1 MFQSK
6 TSERDWLQM
15 IHSFGIKQVG
25 GCVLVIV
32 LMPLNWAFES
42 AKWKLLLNKIHKTSF
57 VDSYKSVLLG
67 ATLGNLSPFMIGDF
81 VGRLRDVPS
90 GLKAKAGIAL
100 LLGNGMQMFVL
111 ILFGKVGYE
120 IMFYGNN
127 LAETTAN
134 MIIRHTLTA
143 LIIIGFLFFSKR
155 IELPKFNATNFLNVL
170 NDYSKSTIFTLFN
183 WAFIR
188 HLLFTIQFVVLLE
201 VFEVNLPVY
210 LLVGL
215 VSIIFLFKI
224 LGAVL
229 GMFGDIVSRQLTAA
243 YFFGLYAVPIEPVLA
258 AVTLLWIINI
268 FVPMFVGTF
277 LVFSRNKVKFNKV

>member
-6 TSERDWLQM
+6 TSERDWLQVL
-15 IHSFGIKQVG
+15 HSFGLKQVG
-25 GCVLVIV
+25 GCALVIV

-42 AKWKLLLNKIHKTSF
+42 AKWKLLLNKIHKISL

-81 VGRLRDVPS
+81 IGRLRDVPS
-90 GLKAKAGIAL
+90 GSKAKAGIAL

-111 ILFGKVGYE
+111 ILLGKVGYE
-120 IMFYGNN
+120 IIFYSNN

-134 MIIRHTLTA
+134 TIIRHTLTV

-155 IELPKFNATNFLNVL
+155 IKLPKFNATDFLNAL
-170 NDYSKSTIFTLFN
+170 NDYSRSTIFALFN

-210 LLVGL
+210 LLIGL
-215 VSIIFLFKI
+215 VSIIFLFKT

-243 YFFGLYAVPIEPVLA
+243 YFFGLYAVQIEPVLA
-258 AVTLLWIINI
+258 AATLLWIINI
-268 FVPMFVGTF
+268 FVPMLVGTF
-277 LVFSRNKVKFNKV
+277 LIFSRNKVRFNKV

>member
-1 MFQSK
+1 
-6 TSERDWLQM
+6 
-15 IHSFGIKQVG
+15 
-25 GCVLVIV
+25 
-32 LMPLNWAFES
+32 
-42 AKWKLLLNKIHKTSF
+42 
-57 VDSYKSVLLG
+57 VLLG

-81 VGRLRDVPS
+81 IGRLRDVPS
-90 GLKAKAGIAL
+90 GSKAKAGIAL

-111 ILFGKVGYE
+111 ILLGKVGYE
-120 IMFYGNN
+120 IIFYSNN

-134 MIIRHTLTA
+134 TIIRHTLTV

-155 IELPKFNATNFLNVL
+155 IKLPKFNATDFLNAL
-170 NDYSKSTIFTLFN
+170 NDYSRSTIFALFN

-210 LLVGL
+210 LLIGL
-215 VSIIFLFKI
+215 VSIIFLFKT

-243 YFFGLYAVPIEPVLA
+243 YFFGLYAVQIEPVLA
-258 AVTLLWIINI
+258 AATLLWIINI
-268 FVPMFVGTF
+268 FVPMLVGTF
-277 LVFSRNKVKFNKV
+277 LIFSRNKVRFNKV

>member
-1 MFQSK
+1 
-6 TSERDWLQM
+6 
-15 IHSFGIKQVG
+15 
-25 GCVLVIV
+25 
-32 LMPLNWAFES
+32 MPLNWAFES
-42 AKWKLLLNKIHKTSF
+42 AKWKLLLNKVHEISF
-57 VDSYKSVLLG
+57 IDSYKSVLLG
-67 ATLGNLSPFMIGDF
+67 ATLGNLSPFMVGDF

-90 GLKAKAGIAL
+90 GSKLKAGIAL

-120 IMFYGNN
+120 IIFCSNN
-127 LAETTAN
+127 LVETTAN
-134 MIIRHTLTA
+134 IIIRHALTV

-155 IELPKFNATNFLNVL
+155 IKLPKFKVTNFLNVL

-188 HLLFTIQFVVLLE
+188 HVLFTIQFVVLLE
-201 VFEVNLPVY
+201 VFDVSLPVY

-215 VSIIFLFKI
+215 VSIIFLFKT

-229 GMFGDIVSRQLTAA
+229 GMFGDIAARQLTAA

-258 AVTLLWIINI
+258 AATLLWIINI
-268 FVPMFVGTF
+268 FVPMFVGAF
-277 LVFSRNKVKFNKV
+277 LIFSRKKIKLNKV

>member
-6 TSERDWLQM
+6 TSERDWLQVL
-15 IHSFGIKQVG
+15 HSFGIKQVG

-42 AKWKLLLNKIHKTSF
+42 AKWKLLLNKVHKISF
-57 VDSYKSVLLG
+57 INSYKSVLLG
-67 ATLGNLSPFMIGDF
+67 ATLGNLSPLMIGDF

-90 GLKAKAGIAL
+90 CLKPKAVVAL

-111 ILFGKVGYE
+111 ILFGKAGYE
-120 IMFYGNN
+120 TIFYNNN
-127 LAETTAN
+127 LVGTTAN
-134 MIIRHTLTA
+134 IIIRHALTV

-155 IELPKFNATNFLNVL
+155 IKLPKFNAINFLNVL
-170 NDYSKSTIFTLFN
+170 DNYSKSTIFDLFN
-183 WAFIR
+183 WAFFR

-201 VFEVNLPVY
+201 VFDVDLPAY

-215 VSIIFLFKI
+215 VSIIFLFKT

-229 GMFGDIVSRQLTAA
+229 GMLGDIVSRQLTAA

-258 AVTLLWIINI
+258 AATLLWIINI
-268 FVPMFVGTF
+268 FVPMFVGAF
-277 LVFSRNKVKFNKV
+277 LIFSRKKIKLNKV